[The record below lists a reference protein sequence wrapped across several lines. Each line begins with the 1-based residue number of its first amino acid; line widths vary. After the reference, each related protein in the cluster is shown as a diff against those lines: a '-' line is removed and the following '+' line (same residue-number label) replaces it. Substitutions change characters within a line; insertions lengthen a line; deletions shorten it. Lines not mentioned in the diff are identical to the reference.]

1 MKIVFRFVLSVI
13 AALAL
18 AVPADAQVTTGSMS
32 GKVQNVKQEGVA
44 GANVIAIHLPSGTT
58 YEATTRADGRFQ
70 IVNMRVGGPYS
81 VTVAYTGSGTAA
93 FAPETQENIE
103 VLLGTATDLTFDVK
117 EIAVTETVTVT
128 AQSDAIFASNRTGAA
143 TAVTRQE
150 MSLLP
155 TISNRLESFVRL
167 TPAMGG
173 NMSFAG
179 QDNRMNNITVDGS
192 YFNNSFGLGNQPG
205 DRTNVAPI
213 SMDAIEQVQVNVAP
227 FDVRSGNFVG
237 AGVNSVTR
245 SGTNQFRGSAFY
257 QFRDNGLVGT
267 EAKDLTVNPGTF
279 DFKNYGGW
287 GAGPIIKNRLFFF
300 GNAEKEKTEQP
311 GTLFRANDGTQAA
324 AGSQTRVLA
333 SDLNALSA
341 FLKQRFNYET
351 GPYQDYEHLTP
362 GRRLLAKFD
371 YNLSNRNKLSFRYN
385 QLDSDTDVLLSTSSS
400 LGFGNRRGNTTGLNF
415 QGSNY
420 QILENRKSG
429 VAELNTVIGST
440 MSNSLIVGYNNSD
453 ESRSTRV
460 GSFFPFVDILNASTV
475 YTSFGYEPFTPN
487 NELRYKEFQLQ
498 DNFTRFSDK
507 HSLTGGFSFERYN
520 SENVFYPG
528 AQSVYVY
535 NSLQDFYDDVNR
547 VRPVT
552 LNRFQVRYNNIP
564 GNEKPLQPLQVTY
577 SGAYVQDEWTVSDK
591 VKVIAGVRMDIPSFG
606 ATGFANANA
615 NTLTFRDET
624 GAPVQYDSG
633 KLPDATPL
641 WSPRVGFNIDVSEHR
656 TTQLRGGTGIFTG
669 KPLFVWI
676 SNQIGNT
683 GVLTG
688 FDDLS
693 NTTARPFNPD
703 PNAYKPTNVTGA
715 PAANYEL
722 ALTDPDF
729 KFPQVWRTNLA
740 LDQRLPWGISGTA
753 EFLYNRDVNGVYYI
767 NANLPAAQTTFV
779 GADNRM
785 RWTGPACAAAGTVG
799 GCVNRI
805 NSAPGNNVSNATV
818 IKNQSVGRSWNT
830 IFSARK
836 NFIYGMLQAGY
847 NYGESKNTVDPGS
860 IAFGSWS
867 GNPHSNDPNNPGLA
881 FAGASPGHR
890 FFLSGSYRREYFG
903 FGATSIAAFYEMRT
917 LGNASYVFAGDLNGD
932 GGTANDLI
940 YIHRNIGEMNFSA
953 IPAAGA
959 APAFTPEQQA
969 AAWEA
974 YIAQDPYMSKHRGEY
989 VQRGAVFLP
998 MVKTMDLSV
1007 TQDVFAN
1014 VAGERHRFQFRVDV
1028 INFGNLLNKNWGV
1041 AQRLVSNQPLTNPA
1055 ADAQGRATYRLRV
1068 INNQLMQP
1076 KTFEQTASLLD
1087 VYRIMFSVKYFFGS

>member
-1 MKIVFRFVLSVI
+1 MKIVFRLVLSLM

-18 AVPADAQVTTGSMS
+18 ALPAGAQVTTGSLN
-32 GKVQNVKQEGVA
+32 GRVQNAQQEPVA
-44 GANVIAIHLPSGTT
+44 GANVIAIHLPSGTS
-58 YEATTRADGRFQ
+58 YEATSRADGRFT
-70 IVNMRVGGPYS
+70 IVGMRVGGPYS
-81 VTVAYTGSGTAA
+81 VTVAYTGAGAAA
-93 FAPETQENIE
+93 FAPVTQEDIE
-103 VLLGTATDLTFDVK
+103 VLLGVGTDLNFNVQP
-117 EIAVTETVTVT
+117 IAVTETVTVT
-128 AQSDAIFASNRTGAA
+128 AQSDAVFASNRTGAA

-150 MSLLP
+150 MALLP
-155 TISNRLESFVRL
+155 TISNRMESFVRL

-192 YFNNSFGLGNQPG
+192 YFNNSFGLGNAPG

-213 SMDAIEQVQVNVAP
+213 SMDAIEQIQVNVAP

-245 SGTNQFRGSAFY
+245 SGTNSLRGSAFY
-257 QFRDNGLVGT
+257 QFRDQGLVGT
-267 EAKDLTVNPGTF
+267 EAKNLPVNPGTF
-279 DFKNYGGW
+279 DFTNYGGW
-287 GAGPIIKNRLFFF
+287 AGGPIVKNRLFFF

-311 GTLFRANDGTQAA
+311 GTLFRANSGGQPVS
-324 AGSQTRVLA
+324 GSQTRVLS
-333 SDLNALSA
+333 SDLDTLSA
-341 FLKQRFNYET
+341 FLSQRFNYDA
-351 GPYQDYEHLTP
+351 GPYQDYPHLTP
-362 GRRLLAKFD
+362 GRRLLAKVDF
-371 YNLSNRNKLSFRYN
+371 NLNSRNKLSVRYN
-385 QLDSDTDVLLSTSSS
+385 QLDSETDQLLSTSSS

-420 QILENRKSG
+420 QILENRKSSI
-429 VAELNTVIGST
+429 AELNTVIGST
-440 MSNSLIVGYNNSD
+440 MSNSLIFGYNNSD

-487 NELRYKEFQLQ
+487 NELRYNEFQLQ
-498 DNFTRFSDK
+498 NNFTRFSEK

-520 SENVFYPG
+520 SENVFFPG

-552 LNRFQVRYNNIP
+552 LNRFQVRYMNIP
-564 GNEKPLQPLQVTY
+564 GLEKPLQPLKVTY
-577 SGAYVQDEWTVSDK
+577 IGAYAQDEWTISDK
-591 VKVIAGVRMDIPSFG
+591 LKVIGGVRMDVPTFG
-606 ATGFANANA
+606 ATGFANVNANA
-615 NTLTFRDET
+615 LTFRDET

-633 KLPDATPL
+633 KLPDASPL
-641 WSPRVGFNIDVSEHR
+641 WSPRVGFNMDVSENR

-688 FDDLS
+688 FDQLD

-715 PAANYEL
+715 PAASYEL

-729 KFPQVWRTNLA
+729 KFPQVWRTNVA
-740 LDQRLPWGISGTA
+740 IDQRMPWGIQGTA

-767 NANLPAAQTTFV
+767 NANLPAAQTSFV
-779 GADNRM
+779 GADNRP
-785 RWTGPACAAAGTVG
+785 RWTN
-799 GCVNRI
+799 NRI
-805 NSAPGNNVSNATV
+805 NNATGNQISNATV
-818 IKNQSVGRSWNT
+818 MKNQNVGRSWNT

-836 NFIYGMLQAGY
+836 NMTYGMLQAAY

-867 GNPHSNDPNNPGLA
+867 GNEHAGDPNNPGLG
-881 FAGASPGHR
+881 FADASPGHR
-890 FFLSGSYRREYFG
+890 FFLTGTYRREYFG
-903 FGATSIAAFYEMRT
+903 FGATSLSAFFEMRT
-917 LGNASYVFAGDLNGD
+917 LRGFQDNYIFAGDLNGD

-940 YIHRNIGEMNFSA
+940 YIHRDVSEMNFQ
-953 IPAAGA
+953 PFTVGTTTFTAA
-959 APAFTPEQQA
+959 QQA
-969 AAWEA
+969 AAWDA
-974 YIAQDPYMSKHRGEY
+974 FIAGDPYLSKHRGEY
-989 VQRGAVFLP
+989 AQRGAVFLP
-998 MVKTMDLSV
+998 LVKTLDFSV
-1007 TQDVFAN
+1007 TQDVFASIS
-1014 VAGERHRFQFRVDV
+1014 GQRQRFQFRVDV

-1041 AQRLVSNQPLTNPA
+1041 GQRLVSNQPLTNPA
-1055 ADAQGRATYRLRV
+1055 ADAQGRATYRLRL
-1068 INNQLMQP
+1068 INNQLM
-1076 KTFEQTASLLD
+1076 TNSIEQTAGILD
-1087 VYRIMFSVKYFFGS
+1087 VYRVMFSLKYFFGS